1 MLYREGTIQVN
12 LYHANLLALGV
23 EVIDSVADS
32 FCRRAHDDDDFFC
45 VGSAV
50 VVKEL
55 VVAACQFIDFIH
67 VMLYDAGDGSD
78 FFVRPFFALEEDIRI
93 DRRAAFIGMFRIQG
107 VFAEGVQLIVVD
119 ELFQF
124 VVVQRFD
131 TLHFVRC
138 TEAVEHVHEGIASA
152 DCR

>member
-1 MLYREGTIQVN
+1 MN
-12 LYHANLLALGV
+12 LYHADLLALSV
-23 EVIDSVADS
+23 EVINSVADR
-32 FCRRAHDDDDFFC
+32 FRRRTHDDYNFFRI
-45 VGSAV
+45 GSAV
-50 VVKEL
+50 VVKEFII
-55 VVAACQFIDFIH
+55 AACQFIDFIH
-67 VMLYDAGDGSD
+67 VMLYDAGNGSD

-119 ELFQF
+119 EFFQF

-131 TLHFVRC
+131 ALHFVRC